1 MSIKFDYNQIPKT
14 KSLKLLITIITKK
27 KKQLD
32 NLDENYK
39 G

>member
-27 KKQLD
+27 KQLD